1 MNAIQARVA
10 AIVATF
16 IVTRLTMMGVT
27 DLSPD
32 SAAAIQKWVGHTFEL
47 MMMLG
52 YAIAHPWLRK
62 HFGEDV

>member
-10 AIVATF
+10 AIAASF
-16 IVTRLTMMGVT
+16 IVAKLAMLGVT
-27 DLSPD
+27 DISPD
-32 SAAAIQKWVGHTFEL
+32 GATAIERWISHTFEL

-52 YAIAHPWLRK
+52 YAVAHPWLQK